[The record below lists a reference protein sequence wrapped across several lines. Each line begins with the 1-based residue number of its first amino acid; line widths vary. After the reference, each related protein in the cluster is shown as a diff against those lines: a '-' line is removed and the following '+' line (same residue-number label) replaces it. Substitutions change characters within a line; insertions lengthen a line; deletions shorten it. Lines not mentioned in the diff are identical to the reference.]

1 MSIVLSLLILI
12 TPFAYAVSPY
22 AFAILFL
29 LEAFLFVR
37 KVDGFGNRF
46 LLLMLLSVM
55 YSCISIA
62 GMRLYDIVIVLA
74 FLITFLK
81 RRGHIRLTYNIFP
94 FLALVIIV
102 GVLHSGSENLIET
115 IRFLVC
121 ILLYITTVNNE
132 YNLDDINGRLIGI
145 SIANI
150 YFALSIFVL
159 NSIGRIGQYEGLI
172 SSDIFGVNATEVR
185 LNGFFSDPNKY
196 MSFCLVFIFIIEM
209 WMKKGVKKNILLGI
223 LCISSLISFSR
234 TAILSLLAYAFFKII
249 RDTYEKNK
257 VLSIILGS
265 TVIASIIVLLV
276 SPNILNNMVN
286 ALYVESAKLMGREH
300 TLSINANLQS
310 DNRTI
315 IWKQALGFI
324 KEHPIIGYGW
334 GAIRELLPYPTHNTV
349 FELLMDCGIIGLC
362 CYLIFMRKLLFNK
375 HYEYTIP
382 FVWIPILFLDM
393 SGYRML
399 FLMLGLVVEDRLKV
413 MNIYNREC

>member
-12 TPFAYAVSPY
+12 TPVAYTVSPY
-22 AFAILFL
+22 AFTILLL

-37 KVDGFGNRF
+37 EVDGFGNRF
-46 LLLMLLSVM
+46 LILMLLSVM
-55 YSCISIA
+55 CSCISIA
-62 GMRLYDIVIVLA
+62 GMRLYDLVIVLG
-74 FLITFLK
+74 FLITFK
-81 RRGHIRLTYNIFP
+81 KKRGHIRLTYNIFP
-94 FLALVIIV
+94 FLAFVIIV

-159 NSIGRIGQYEGLI
+159 NIMGRIEQYEGLI
-172 SSDIFGVNATEVR
+172 SSDIFDFNATEVR

-196 MSFCLVFIFIIEM
+196 MSFCLAFIFIIEM
-209 WMKKGVKKNILLGI
+209 WMKKGVKKNILFAI

-234 TAILSLLAYAFFKII
+234 TAILSLLVYTFFKIL

-257 VLSIILGS
+257 ALFVILGG
-265 TVIASIIVLLV
+265 TVVTIIIVLLV

-286 ALYVESAKLMGREH
+286 ALYVESAKLTGREY

-315 IWKQALGFI
+315 IWKQALEFI

-349 FELLMDCGIIGLC
+349 FELLMDCGIIGII
-362 CYLIFMRKLLFNK
+362 CYSIFMRILLFNK

-399 FLMLGLVVEDRLKV
+399 FLMLGLVVEDRLKAI
-413 MNIYNREC
+413 NIYNYEC